1 MGKYTHWLSELIL
14 GTRFMCTVESP
25 IHQNIKDKIVRSTE
39 KDTIHIFRYVCRLNV
54 CDDLNGIVVRWAILL
69 ESIVIRCRL
78 GLSNWKK
85 DPKAPNLKIFES
97 LLLAPE
103 DAKFTRRGIMMLGYG
118 REFECNHIYIDD
130 QGRYRHRTYR

>member
-1 MGKYTHWLSELIL
+1 MGKYTQWLPGLTL

-25 IHQNIKDKIVRSTE
+25 IHQSIKEKIVRSTE
-39 KDTIHIFRYVCRLNV
+39 KDTIHIFRYAFRLKICN
-54 CDDLNGIVVRWAILL
+54 DLNDVIVRWEIPLGSIAIQ
-69 ESIVIRCRL
+69 CRL

-118 REFECNHIYIDD
+118 REFECNLIFTDG
-130 QGRYRHRTYR
+130 QGWHRHRTYR